1 MEVEGI
7 TQSDLLKE
15 SLKVILKSG
24 LCWNSWKS
32 RMEIVRLIARS
43 RHVVWCRGG

>member
-15 SLKVILKSG
+15 SLKVILKIRP
-24 LCWNSWKS
+24 LLEFL
-32 RMEIVRLIARS
+32 EIQDGDRPAHCTV
-43 RHVVWCRGG
+43 